1 MADPVLAL
9 VAERRAMLD
18 RLEAILL
25 DDLQVPREPG
35 TIDPDTPLFGA
46 GLALDSMDAMELVI
60 ATEESFGVRLPSAD
74 QLHIWMRTLNKLVD
88 LVIEKRALVE
98 AQRPEVA

>member
-1 MADPVLAL
+1 MVDSVHVL
-9 VAERRAMLD
+9 VAQRRAILE
-18 RLEAILL
+18 RLETILL

-35 TIDPDTPLFGA
+35 TLDPDTPLFGA

-74 QLHIWMRTLNKLVD
+74 QLHIWMRTLNKLAD
-88 LVIEKRALVE
+88 LVLVKRALVQ